1 MAMKKEQMLIVVILT
16 MSTFLLVSDGLVL
29 RTVLEKFIFMRK
41 MVTNLAGHCPMFL
54 NPFEILDV
62 LNPPAAP
69 LLQNQVQKSGK
80 IQMSQQQQ
88 QLQPLAVV
96 ISRILTMFQLVVCQ

>member
-54 NPFEILDV
+54 NPFKILEA
-62 LNPPAAP
+62 NPPH
-69 LLQNQVQKSGK
+69 LLQSQVQKSGK
-80 IQMSQQQQ
+80 IQMSQQ
-88 QLQPLAVV
+88 LLVV
-96 ISRILTMFQLVVCQ
+96 ISRKMFELVGCQ

>member
-54 NPFEILDV
+54 NPFKILDV
-62 LNPPAAP
+62 PNPPAP

-80 IQMSQQQQ
+80 IQMSQQQ
-88 QLQPLAVV
+88 
-96 ISRILTMFQLVVCQ
+96 

>member
-54 NPFEILDV
+54 NPFKILDAP
-62 LNPPAAP
+62 NPPAP

-80 IQMSQQQQ
+80 IQMSQQQ
-88 QLQPLAVV
+88 
-96 ISRILTMFQLVVCQ
+96 